1 MRFEAEAQETR
12 FRPQPPVGRTGRC
25 RKRVCRLM
33 GAHPVGRSTVQATA
47 SLAWLNRFNKRDL
60 LRAALF
66 LWMIP
71 FCAALS
77 RELTASRAAASASSI
92 WPAAISMRV
101 LLT

>member
-1 MRFEAEAQETR
+1 LPRY
-12 FRPQPPVGRTGRC
+12 
-25 RKRVCRLM
+25 
-33 GAHPVGRSTVQATA
+33 GAHPDGWSTVQATA
-47 SLAWLNRFNKRDL
+47 SLAWFNRFINRDL

-77 RELTASRAAASASSI
+77 KELTACRAIASASSI
-92 WPAAISMRV
+92 WPAAMSIRV